1 CRVHQLAGQE
11 SPAFRHGRN
20 GLDEFLHTWYTACM
34 KLTMMLKLQ
43 PTPEQADALLD
54 TMHAFNAAANYAAER
69 AFLEKTANSFALQK
83 LVYAEIRLQYGLSA
97 QLALLAIHKATG
109 AYKRDKNVRPMFRSE
124 GAITYDSRVM
134 AFKGLTEVSLLTLQ
148 GRIRIP
154 FRVGAYQQARMGA
167 IKGQADLIYRTG
179 RWYLAVTLD
188 MLEPPPGDRGDV
200 LGVDLGIANLATDND
215 GETFSGEPVDRVR
228 QKMTAIKSA
237 LQKRDTKSAKR
248 HLKKIS
254 GRESRFR
261 RDTNHCISKHL
272 VSKARRTHRGIALE
286 DLRHNRSR
294 TEGTVRKSQR
304 QRHSSWAFAQLRAFI
319 TYKAQL

>member
-1 CRVHQLAGQE
+1 
-11 SPAFRHGRN
+11 
-20 GLDEFLHTWYTACM
+20 
-34 KLTMMLKLQ
+34 
-43 PTPEQADALLD
+43 
-54 TMHAFNAAANYAAER
+54 
-69 AFLEKTANSFALQK
+69 
-83 LVYAEIRLQYGLSA
+83 
-97 QLALLAIHKATG
+97 
-109 AYKRDKNVRPMFRSE
+109 
-124 GAITYDSRVM
+124 
-134 AFKGLTEVSLLTLQ
+134 VSLGRASLNTLEGDLVCQ
-148 GRIRIP
+148 LLL
-154 FRVGAYQQARMGA
+154 GARQHQMLVDSAWEIG
-167 IKGQADLIYRTG
+167 GADLVWRSVSY
-179 RWYLAVTLD
+179 YLHLTQSWEASSVAV
-188 MLEPPPGDRGDV
+188 PGSDIV
-200 LGVDLGIANLATDND
+200 GVDLGIANLATDND

-319 TYKAQL
+319 TYKAQLAGVLLHLVDPRYTSRTCSRCGHCQKKNRKSQAEFLCQFCGFAAPADWNAAVNIARATVKTPIVALTA